1 MAEHLFGMP
10 PVEGG
15 AGEPTTTASYTDLV
29 TEIQDAFPDVVS
41 AAKLARIIKNGY
53 TMFLY
58 PPEVIVNGR
67 PISGYKWTW
76 ISPGATLNTIVEYST
91 GTVTVLEGDATVEL
105 DGGTW
110 PSWANDDAT
119 IIITDGALADHSF
132 TVAERT
138 DALNIEL
145 ASDWTGAGAV
155 GLAYEIHYHPDIYDL
170 PAAFGGLV
178 GAINVISTESV
189 TTFFPPLLIRSADQ
203 VIQYAIA
210 ESQAGAP
217 RYASII
223 PAEFAGATGQ
233 RYTIGLWPRPDLNY
247 ALAYMYN
254 VNLDAMVA
262 GQYHPGGPQNA
273 NTVKACC
280 RAAAELLQSGGALGT
295 HYQLAMQALATSIAH
310 DMDMQ
315 ERNRGYNGDASEVQ
329 YASRPWTSSI
339 TVNGIDITI

>member
-1 MAEHLFGMP
+1 MP

-15 AGEPTTTASYTDLV
+15 AGEPTITASYTDLV
-29 TEIQDAFPDVVS
+29 TEIQDAFPDITS

-76 ISPGATLNTIVEYST
+76 ISPGATLNTIVEYDT

-110 PSWANDDAT
+110 PAWAKDAT
-119 IIITDGALADHSF
+119 IIITDDAGDEYSF

-138 DALNIEL
+138 DGANIEL
-145 ASDWTGAGAV
+145 SNAWAGADDDT
-155 GLAYEIHYHPDIYDL
+155 LAYEIHYHPDIYDL

-178 GAINVISTESV
+178 GVINVISTESV

-210 ESQAGAP
+210 EPQAGAP